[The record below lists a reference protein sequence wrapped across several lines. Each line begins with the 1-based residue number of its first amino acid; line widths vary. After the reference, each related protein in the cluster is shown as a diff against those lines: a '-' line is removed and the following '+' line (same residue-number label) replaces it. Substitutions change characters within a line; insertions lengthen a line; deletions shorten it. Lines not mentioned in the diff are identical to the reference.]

1 MIVRL
6 IFILIFSVV
15 LSCCT
20 PPQHD
25 TRLLK
30 AARLIDSIPEA
41 ALDTLSVIDRSSL
54 SEADR
59 HYHDFL
65 SIKAAD
71 KAFVTHTSD
80 SLILDV
86 IDYAEFHRS
95 QGYYPEALYYGGR
108 VYSDLGD
115 YHTALS
121 YFQQAL
127 QFLPKDAEDQD
138 LRSRVISQ
146 TASLLDDLRLYDEA
160 IPYVKES
167 IEISRQ
173 LKDTVGMVSDLQLLG
188 VINLRANYLQA
199 ADSALRIAI
208 TNGEQLPP
216 QYNAQSRIYLS
227 GVKYEL
233 KQFDSALMYI
243 RNMHNLASPISR
255 NYVLASEAEI
265 YMKNEIYDSAY
276 IYAHKLIN
284 SSDALNKKIGYAVIF
299 SDSVRHYSPPDSLIK
314 YSIDYHATLENSFD
328 EHEAQLAIEQQSVYN
343 YDMHKRERDKAENK
357 SRILI
362 YCLVSGAFILLT
374 ATVVILSLKNRNKK
388 SVIELRAA
396 LQNIEKLEQ
405 SLGQS
410 QSEMPED
417 PTETA
422 EELRDKLRGKL
433 YELYNSNGDSKIVPI
448 EIQNSDAY
456 QNLLEVI
463 ANGRELKESD
473 PLWEELEK
481 IVMDCSP
488 KFKANLQ
495 LLVGGKMNS
504 FDLHT
509 ALLIKCGVTPTNMA
523 ILLNRTKGTISSR
536 RESLSLRIFGEK
548 KGSKVIDGI
557 IRLL

>member
-1 MIVRL
+1 M
-6 IFILIFSVV
+6 IFSVV

-86 IDYAEFHRS
+86 IGYAESHRS

-121 YFQQAL
+121 YFQRAL
-127 QFLPKDAEDQD
+127 DLLPKDAEDQG

-173 LKDTVGMVSDLQLLG
+173 LKDTLGEVLDLQLLG
-188 VINLRANYLQA
+188 AINLRANHLQSA
-199 ADSALRIAI
+199 DSSFRLALIRSQNIHISYKAKSRMYIAGVKYKLKQMDSAL
-208 TNGEQLPP
+208 L
-216 QYNAQSRIYLS
+216 
-227 GVKYEL
+227 
-233 KQFDSALMYI
+233 YI
-243 RNMHNLASPISR
+243 RNTLDMVKPTVR
-255 NYVLASEAEI
+255 NNVLAYGAEI
-265 YMKNEIYDSAY
+265 FMRNGMYDSAY

-284 SSDALNKKIGYAVIF
+284 SPQILNKSIGYAVLF
-299 SDSVRHYSPPDSLIK
+299 TDSVRKYANSDSLIK
-314 YSIDYHATLENSFD
+314 YSIDYHNLLERSFN
-328 EHEAQLAIEQQSVYN
+328 EHEAQLAISQQSIYN
-343 YDMHKRERDKAENK
+343 YDLHERERKKAE
-357 SRILI
+357 SRSQILG
-362 YCLVSGAFILLT
+362 YCLIAGAFILLT
-374 ATVVILSLKNRNKK
+374 AAVVILSLKNRNKK
-388 SVIELRAA
+388 NVIELRAA

-410 QSEMPED
+410 QQEMPED
-417 PTETA
+417 PTDTA
-422 EELRDKLRGKL
+422 EELRNKLRGKL

-456 QNLLEVI
+456 QNLLGVI
-463 ANGRELKESD
+463 SDGRELRESD
-473 PLWEELEK
+473 PLWDELEK
-481 IVMDCSP
+481 AVTKCSP